1 MDVALSYD
9 DVETGGQMRPRHYR
23 FGWMTALS
31 LTALVVLGLAA
42 LLINGSVSVASA
54 SPPGITT
61 PTTAGALELAQTT
74 PSPST
79 TEVSPSGP
87 FQLAFNQPVKASAM
101 SHLQTSVAGKW
112 RSVGSDTIEFIPA
125 QTLLPDTT
133 VTIKSPSSLA
143 AGPIA
148 TNGATLAKPID
159 LSWTSEG
166 GSVLRLQQVLASLGY
181 LPLRWTPRV
190 SQTSLSPVQQL
201 YSPVSGAFSPRYP
214 STPASLQSSFQPGV
228 DNRMTQGA
236 VVAFERSNGMP
247 AYTSIRPQLWPAL
260 LNAEASG
267 LTNTNGYSY
276 TTVSKTI
283 PETITIW
290 HDGSVVLHTLVN
302 TGLPQTPTP
311 DGTFFVYLR
320 YPTQTMT
327 GTNINGSYY
336 VDHGV
341 KWVNYIDGSV
351 AIHGFVRTS
360 YGFPQSLGCIELPVS
375 QAARAWKWLH
385 YGSLVS
391 IS

>member
-1 MDVALSYD
+1 
-9 DVETGGQMRPRHYR
+9 MRPRRYR

-31 LTALVVLGLAA
+31 LTALAALGLAA
-42 LLINGSVSVASA
+42 LLINGSVSFA
-54 SPPGITT
+54 SPSGPGTTT
-61 PTTAGALELAQTT
+61 PTTAAAPLELVQST
-74 PSPST
+74 PAPSST
-79 TEVSPSGP
+79 AVSPSGP
-87 FQLAFNQPVKASAM
+87 FRLAFNQPVQASAM
-101 SHLQTSVAGKW
+101 SHLQTSIAGTW
-112 RSVGSDTIEFIPA
+112 RSVGSDTTEFIPA

-148 TNGATLAKPID
+148 TDGATLAKPID

-166 GSVLRLQQVLASLGY
+166 GSILRLQQVLASLGY
-181 LPLRWTPRV
+181 LPLRWTPQA

-201 YSPVSGAFSPRYP
+201 YSPVSGTFSPRYP
-214 STPASLQSSFQPGV
+214 NTPASLQSSFQPGV

-236 VVAFERSNGMP
+236 MVAFERSNGMP

-267 LTNTNGYSY
+267 LSNTKGYSY
-276 TTVSKTI
+276 TTVSKTL

-290 HDGSVVLHTLVN
+290 HDGSIVLHTLVN

-320 YPTQTMT
+320 YPTQTMR

-351 AIHGFVRTS
+351 AIHGFVRAS

-375 QAARAWKWLH
+375 QAAIAWKWLH
-385 YGSLVS
+385 FGSLVS